1 MPTTGGRRF
10 DALAITIFIL
20 LAGWSATQIIGGSF
34 YTDTDWGW
42 ACVGT
47 GVLCAVL
54 TLVGLL
60 LRSWMTALYGV
71 LAATGAGMIAAGA
84 LGADGIIPTGL
95 VTLVVVGAT
104 VPIAVALRDVAATR
118 ANPGRTDARLV
129 DVLNEINEHSMLSD
143 NAKRILFREREISL
157 LREAIESDIA
167 RGEYTVALTLCDE
180 MANVFGYR
188 EEAEEFRQ
196 RIVQARQ
203 ERYEADARAALEH
216 LEQLLTERNWA
227 MAHHDAAR
235 IRRLFGDSHLVEGLD
250 DRIVQAREEHKREL
264 ESEFLQAAQREDVER
279 AMALLKQL
287 DRYLEPEEA
296 ARLSEVAQGVVV
308 RHRENLGV
316 QFKLAVN
323 DRRWAEAARIGDVI
337 IDEFPNSKM
346 AVEVRSLID
355 VLRTRATQAAIA
367 ASGE

>member
-1 MPTTGGRRF
+1 MPKTGGKPL
-10 DALAITIFIL
+10 DAPAITIFAALAIWAAGL
-20 LAGWSATQIIGGSF
+20 LTAGALYPDRTSGLV
-34 YTDTDWGW
+34 
-42 ACVGT
+42 CLGT
-47 GVLCAVL
+47 GGVCALIIVLGIVR
-54 TLVGLL
+54 
-60 LRSWMTALYGV
+60 RSWIVALYGV
-71 LAATGAGMIAAGA
+71 LAATGAGMITAGGFGVDYFVASGVLA
-84 LGADGIIPTGL
+84 LVI
-95 VTLVVVGAT
+95 VGAT
-104 VPIAVALRDVAATR
+104 MPIALAIRESSGQP
-118 ANPGRTDARLV
+118 ANPGTADHRLA
-129 DVLNEINEHSMLSD
+129 DLLHEINEHSMLSD
-143 NAKRILFREREISL
+143 NAKRILFREREIAL

-203 ERYEADARAALEH
+203 ERYESDARAALER
-216 LEQLLTERNWA
+216 LDQLLAERNWA
-227 MAHHDAAR
+227 MAHHEAAR
-235 IRRLFGDSHLVEGLD
+235 IRRLYGDSHLVQGVE
-250 DRIVQAREEHKREL
+250 DRIMQARDEHKREL
-264 ESEFLQAAQREDVER
+264 ESEFLQAAQREDVEH

-296 ARLSEVAQGVVV
+296 ERLSEVAQGVVGK
-308 RHRENLGV
+308 HRENLGV

-337 IDEFPNSKM
+337 INEFPNSKM
-346 AVEVRSLID
+346 AVEVRSMID